1 LQVAPAAVPC
11 TPTQV
16 LDVLPSTLE
25 RCGAFRFVPS
35 SRTWTWSSAT
45 YAIYGFAPGEVVPT
59 TELTVLHQ
67 HDDDRAAVQQFLDE
81 VLEHGTTS
89 SVWHRICDARG
100 RQRQAV
106 STAAGL
112 FRSDGTLALVTGH
125 VVDVSEPVR
134 VVTAHEVTR
143 ALELIGRTR
152 PTIEQAKGVLMSAYG
167 LDAEEA
173 FTMLRL
179 YSQQHNVKVRDVAR
193 ELVESV
199 SVVGGLPSD
208 TRAAL
213 DRLAVTV
220 RPRIAGRP
228 HERPRA

>member
-1 LQVAPAAVPC
+1 V
-11 TPTQV
+11 
-16 LDVLPSTLE
+16 
-25 RCGAFRFVPS
+25 
-35 SRTWTWSSAT
+35 AT

-81 VLEHGTTS
+81 VLEHGTTR

-106 STAAGL
+106 TTGAGL
-112 FRSDGTLALVTGH
+112 FRSDGTLALVTGQ

-134 VVTAHEVTR
+134 VTTAQEVHH

-173 FTMLRL
+173 FALLRR
-179 YSQQHNVKVRDVAR
+179 YSQDCNVKVRDVAR
-193 ELVESV
+193 DLVESM
-199 SVVGGLPSD
+199 SVAGGLLGD

-220 RPRIAGRP
+220 RPRIAEQRD
-228 HERPRA
+228 ERPRA